1 MNVLDLEALFGP
13 GGPLSKNLPYYE
25 YRPSQ
30 IEYARAVQSA
40 FDEKK
45 IALVEAQT
53 GTGKTLAYLIP
64 ALQTGRRVII
74 STGTKALQE
83 QLVFKDIPLIREKLG
98 IEFESLLMKGRMNY
112 LCLLKQERLET
123 EPLLPDQESVG
134 HFETIRKWSSE
145 TDTGDLAESGVPEM
159 RRFSNNSPFLPMPA
173 SGRSAVIQSVFRI
186 QGQATCRNSASH
198 CCKSS
203 FILC

>member
-1 MNVLDLEALFGP
+1 MNVLDLETLFGP
-13 GGPLSKNLPYYE
+13 GGPFSKNLPYYE

-30 IEYARAVQSA
+30 IEYARAVQAA

-83 QLVFKDIPLIREKLG
+83 QLVYKDIPLIREKLG

-112 LCLLKQERLET
+112 LCLLKQERLQT
-123 EPLLPDQESVG
+123 EPLLPDQESVE

-145 TDTGDLAESGVPEM
+145 TDTGDLAESGVSE
-159 RRFSNNSPFLPMPA
+159 
-173 SGRSAVIQSVFRI
+173 SAPILKQLSHFCRCLSWVKVPLFYPVFR
-186 QGQATCRNSASH
+186 
-198 CCKSS
+198 
-203 FILC
+203 L

>member
-1 MNVLDLEALFGP
+1 MNVLDLEMVFGP

-40 FDEKK
+40 FEGKK

-83 QLVFKDIPLIREKLG
+83 QLVYKDIPLLREKLG
-98 IEFESLLMKGRMNY
+98 IEFESVLMKGRMNY

-134 HFETIRKWSSE
+134 HFETIRKWAHE
-145 TDTGDLAESGVPEM
+145 TDTGDLA
-159 RRFSNNSPFLPMPA
+159 
-173 SGRSAVIQSVFRI
+173 
-186 QGQATCRNSASH
+186 
-198 CCKSS
+198 
-203 FILC
+203 